1 VTQHHQSSKSLRK
14 RSPRQREPMAR
25 VVYADAGGDEPRP
38 QLGGMLRLIHKPEV
52 LRLTGV
58 TFPTL
63 WKWMRE
69 GTFPL
74 SFDVGGKTAW
84 REDEIDVWLR
94 NRPRSQFKKSGG

>member
-1 VTQHHQSSKSLRK
+1 MTQQSSKSGK
-14 RSPRQREPMAR
+14 TSPRQRASMSR
-25 VVYADAGGDEPRP
+25 VVYAEAGGDEPRP
-38 QLGGMLRLIHKPEV
+38 QLGNMLRLIHKPEV

-63 WKWMRE
+63 WKWMRA

-84 REDEIDVWLR
+84 REDEVGDWIR
-94 NRPRSQFKKSGG
+94 NRPRSTFKEAGGLKS